1 MLSSGL
7 PPVLCSLLGDVSLG
21 SFGYG
26 FGYSFGYIQLV
37 WNSPAWRGQ
46 EEELPQHTA
55 LLLEGEG
62 RAR

>member
-21 SFGYG
+21 S